1 MSTIAFLALG
11 AVLAVVFNVA
21 LALVGGVLG
30 AVATKLGAQYPDS
43 GTRTRFTVL
52 VMLVATATGFWL
64 AWQIV
69 M

>member
-11 AVLAVVFNVA
+11 VVLAVVLNLVFGPIMGLLWLVA
-21 LALVGGVLG
+21 VKMG
-30 AVATKLGAQYPDS
+30 ATWPNF
-43 GTRTRFTVL
+43 GTQRLSTCL

-64 AWQIV
+64 AWLIV

>member
-1 MSTIAFLALG
+1 MTTIAFLALG

-21 LALVGGVLG
+21 LAFVGSLVGVA
-30 AVATKLGAQYPDS
+30 AVKLGANYPNS

-52 VMLVATATGFWL
+52 VMLVALVAGFWL
-64 AWQIV
+64 AWRIV